1 MAPPRRCYSVS
12 FMSRRSTLTDP
23 SSGRAA
29 SPDIEPTL
37 FLAFDSNHPKQPTWR
52 HRLGG
57 IDEVLVGRSRS
68 VEVSRERE
76 GEREGDNERKG
87 DNERLLLRFPDPWMS
102 TDHARLR
109 RGERGMTMTDP
120 GSKNGSF
127 INGVKRDSAVLTDG
141 DLLQFGHTFFVYRD
155 ALPAQPGEPAHII
168 SDMDAPPG
176 LATVLAPLAQIFV
189 GFARAALSDSSLLI
203 VGERGTGKTALAHSA
218 HALSGRTGPFVAVE
232 PDPKLAT
239 RLVRQLCGSAD
250 AEGAV
255 ARAGGGTLLIDGLDR
270 LPAQAQIALLDLMR
284 KRCYVPEGCQDP
296 VPVTCRFIAIS
307 QQEPAQLVAGG
318 ELDAALLSELSGF
331 AVRLPPLRQRR
342 EDLGLLVA
350 GMLEHY
356 APDHEVTFSAD
367 AAYALFC
374 YPWPRNVR
382 ELESCIATALAL
394 SDAKSIDLAHLPP
407 ELQRP
412 FHATQDSGGDTLDT
426 IELTE
431 QDLKKR
437 AEIIAALRARS
448 GDLVANTET
457 LLKARSR
464 FQDWLK
470 RRQIKITR
478 PGE

>member
-1 MAPPRRCYSVS
+1 
-12 FMSRRSTLTDP
+12 MSRRSTLTDP
-23 SSGRAA
+23 SSGQAA
-29 SPDIEPTL
+29 SPDVEPNL

-52 HRLGG
+52 YRLGG
-57 IDEVLVGRSRS
+57 VDEILVGRSRS
-68 VEVSRERE
+68 TEVLCERE
-76 GEREGDNERKG
+76 DGKD
-87 DNERLLLRFPDPWMS
+87 RLLLRFPDPWMS
-102 TDHARLR
+102 TDHARIC

-127 INGVKRDSAVLTDG
+127 VNGVKRDSAVLTDG

-155 ALPAQPGEPAHII
+155 ALPVQPGEPAHMI

-176 LATVLAPLAQIFV
+176 LATVLAPLAQSFV

-203 VGERGTGKTALAHSA
+203 MGERGTGKTALAHSA
-218 HALSGRTGPFVAVE
+218 HALSGRTGQFVTVE
-232 PDPKLAT
+232 PDPKSASQ
-239 RLVRQLCGSAD
+239 LVAQLCGSASSGT
-250 AEGAV
+250 EGAV
-255 ARAGGGTLLIDGLDR
+255 ARARGGTLLIDEFDK
-270 LPAQAQIALLDLMR
+270 LPRAAQTALLGLLR
-284 KRCYVPEGCQDP
+284 ERRYVPEGGDEP
-296 VPVTCRFIAIS
+296 VPLTCRFIAIS
-307 QQEPAQLVAGG
+307 QQEPGQLVASG
-318 ELDAALLSELSGF
+318 ELDSELVAELSGF
-331 AVRLPPLRQRR
+331 SVRLPPLRQRR

-350 GMLEHY
+350 SMLEHY
-356 APDHEVTFSAD
+356 APAQQVTFSAD

-448 GDLVANTET
+448 GDLVANTES
-457 LLKARSR
+457 LLKARSQ
-464 FQDWLK
+464 FKDWLK
-470 RRQIKITR
+470 RRQIKITH